1 MSFPPPMF
9 SLFSLPCATFAP
21 KRRPAPPLV
30 IPLYATPI
38 PRRCS
43 PPLPV
48 HRTLPERALFH
59 PYAHARHERAR
70 QPPSPIVIDSASSA
84 SSSSSTSTGTTDSVP
99 GSPLMPVEED
109 APKPQA
115 ACVLIPAPQDL
126 SVPTCGWHEAQQA
139 EYRNFARAAVRAHLD
154 VKKSLNTQGSEARDK
169 AIQAIEDRVPVFKDH
184 ENHWGAVVVLKDQLK
199 SMKDAEAKQQ
209 KREATKATRA
219 QTRAEAS
226 AAT

>member
-1 MSFPPPMF
+1 MSFPLPMF

-30 IPLYATPI
+30 IPL
-38 PRRCS
+38 
-43 PPLPV
+43 
-48 HRTLPERALFH
+48 TLPGRALFH

-70 QPPSPIVIDSASSA
+70 QPPPPIVIDSAS
-84 SSSSSTSTGTTDSVP
+84 TTDSVP
-99 GSPLMPVEED
+99 GSPLTPVQED
-109 APKPQA
+109 APEPQA
-115 ACVLIPAPQDL
+115 ARVLIPAPRDL

-139 EYRNFARAAVRAHLD
+139 EYRNFARATVCAHLD
-154 VKKSLNTQGSEARDK
+154 VKKSLNAQGSEARDK
-169 AIQAIEDRVPVFKDH
+169 AIRAIKDQVPVFKDH

-199 SMKDAEAKQQ
+199 SMKDTEAKRR